1 MEVKK
6 LAIVGLGSIGRRHL
20 KLIKKI
26 RPELDVILVRSGR
39 GGSWPEE
46 KLATKTVK
54 TISEAISEGIE
65 AAIISSPTGVH
76 LPQAVELV
84 EAGVHLL
91 IEKPLSYSLER
102 IFDLEKVVLN
112 KKLVVLVGYVLRYDP
127 CAVRFKELL
136 ESDFIGDLLSVKI
149 ECGSYLPDWRP
160 DQDYRK
166 TVSAIPE
173 LGGGVLLELS
183 HELDYMNWFF
193 GKPSDVQAKLRNS
206 KTLELDVEDQ
216 ANMIFT
222 GKNGIPISMHLD
234 FCRRHTQRECVAQT
248 TEGELTWNA
257 VKKQVKW
264 KPYNANEVVDEFDFE
279 RDYIYQQQ
287 LEHFLECVENGID
300 LVVSLSNGIDVMQLV
315 GAVHSANKI
324 GRKIAL

>member
-39 GGSWPEE
+39 GDLWPEE

-76 LPQAVELV
+76 LPQAVELA
-84 EAGVHLL
+84 EAGIHLL
-91 IEKPLSYSLER
+91 IEKPLSYSLEH
-102 IFDLEKVVLN
+102 ISDLEKVVLN

-222 GKNGIPISMHLD
+222 GENGIPISMHLD

-248 TEGELTWNA
+248 TEGELAWNA

-287 LEHFLECVENGID
+287 LEHFFECVENEIE

-315 GAVHSANKI
+315 DAVHSANKI
-324 GRKIAL
+324 GRKITL